1 MQWYVLLSTMSAQKC
16 NTTKRYK
23 RNCNFAIDCFRYADS
38 SQLSTGFFYH
48 LRITM
53 LNVISN
59 KKDFYICILQ
69 SKKFSKQKSF
79 NEQTKA
85 VIEVINRIIS
95 VIS

>member
-48 LRITM
+48 LRIEM
-53 LNVISN
+53 LNVILLN
-59 KKDFYICILQ
+59 
-69 SKKFSKQKSF
+69 QKTYVKVFWKHFFQNSYRLK
-79 NEQTKA
+79 TV
-85 VIEVINRIIS
+85 VIEMIVEIMN